1 MKDYYQEKK
10 DEIMREIQAAKVLRK
25 NPNSSMKTGK
35 NTEKES
41 RDPESLKEKE
51 KDQANEMELAKIEE
65 KLNKVDADFDMV
77 LDMQSDALLNKLI
90 SFESMMMDESD
101 TTDRDMKEKL
111 YELFFNW
118 KQDSEEI
125 ETIEETNQLTEEE
138 KQQKEKSE

>member
-1 MKDYYQEKK
+1 
-10 DEIMREIQAAKVLRK
+10 
-25 NPNSSMKTGK
+25 MKTGK

-138 KQQKEKSE
+138 K

>member
-1 MKDYYQEKK
+1 
-10 DEIMREIQAAKVLRK
+10 
-25 NPNSSMKTGK
+25 MKTGK

-125 ETIEETNQLTEEE
+125 ETIEETN
-138 KQQKEKSE
+138 